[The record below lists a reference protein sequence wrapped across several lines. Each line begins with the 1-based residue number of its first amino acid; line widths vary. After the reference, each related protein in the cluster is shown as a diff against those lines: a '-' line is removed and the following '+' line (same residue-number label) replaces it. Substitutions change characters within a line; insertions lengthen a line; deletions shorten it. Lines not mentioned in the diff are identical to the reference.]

1 MMVPYKSD
9 KSTMSFAVETI
20 SDMNFTEVNWA
31 HIGMFVS
38 DGELPAGEDV
48 LVLAPVYDNPL
59 AALVFP

>member
-1 MMVPYKSD
+1 
-9 KSTMSFAVETI
+9 MSFAVETI
-20 SDMNFTEVNWA
+20 SDMTFTEVNWA

-48 LVLAPVYDNPL
+48 LVLALVYDNPL